1 MLNESEANKFQPALQ
16 SIRQRRDRKV
26 RERQVRERQVKA
38 TVESNKL
45 LKKSLRSSKGK

>member
-26 RERQVRERQVKA
+26 RERQVKA